1 MSDTCIVCLG
11 DLGSGGGEVTAPLT
25 ISPAKSP
32 LADTDA
38 AVVTKTTNAAPD
50 AATSTDQDEDELIAR
65 LSPCGH
71 YLHNGCLTPWV
82 ERANSCPICRAS
94 FHLVE
99 LMHAINGEP
108 HCPRIP
114 SKVHLT
120 NLSAG
125 DVVSSYPVEE
135 RRQIAEIDPSMFLED
150 PEEEDEDQPCQ
161 ACGEDDNEDVL
172 MYCDGCQKL
181 WHTYCV
187 DLQVVPRG
195 HWFCDN
201 CRAQREL
208 DPRQIARSA
217 RQNRRRT
224 RGQQRRQRGNESSWN
239 QVWQTVWSRI
249 NIDLDF
255 PHEEDESS
263 ASYLRRHRQRSQA
276 SRQAHDAWLRR
287 MQVAE
292 LHGVG
297 NRFRDT
303 EPALPSSPG
312 GDSTP
317 RIRRAVASPRRVE
330 SADELMAWHAF
341 DQARAASNEPSTSRK
356 RKRKSA
362 TASPAEHDS
371 EPTSTSKRRRPSTS
385 TRAASESHTPV
396 ATNARRRQPL
406 RIASPIPRRQPV
418 VDPTA
423 PSFLQSLL
431 QEVDDFSSG
440 SHGLSHHRP
449 SPLPAASP
457 PADQG
462 SPRPSSPAISPLPS
476 NHSSPRALS
485 ATPPPQMGTIRPT
498 SPGLSSSI
506 QPIYA
511 PTETPRKRS
520 ISPELKVSTSS
531 ASHVNGTRAPP
542 PKPPPPIST
551 TVPLAHPAPRSRV
564 PRILEN
570 VHTSV
575 TQSRSTEA
583 SPTRRD
589 RTSTKH
595 PRSTEASPTRA
606 AMSLT
611 AKEDVQKL
619 VSAALKPHYHDQT
632 ITKDEYTTINR
643 DVSRML
649 YDKIGDFETL
659 DVDGRAQWEK
669 VAGDEVTKAVNALKA
684 QA

>member
-11 DLGSGGGEVTAPLT
+11 DLGSGGGEVTAPL

-32 LADTDA
+32 LTDIEAAAVTNSTDA
-38 AVVTKTTNAAPD
+38 RDAPKATTLTDKD
-50 AATSTDQDEDELIAR
+50 ADELIAR
-65 LSPCGH
+65 LRPCGH
-71 YLHNGCLTPWV
+71 YLHNECLTPWV
-82 ERANSCPICRAS
+82 ERANSCPICRAI
-94 FHLVE
+94 FNLVE
-99 LMHAINGEP
+99 LMHT
-108 HCPRIP
+108 
-114 SKVHLT
+114 VD
-120 NLSAG
+120 G
-125 DVVSSYPVEE
+125 DVISSYPVED
-135 RRQIAEIDPSMFLED
+135 RTQVADLDPSMFLEA

-187 DLQVVPRG
+187 DLQEVPRG

-201 CRAQREL
+201 CRAQRQL
-208 DPRQIARSA
+208 DPRQVARSS

-239 QVWQTVWSRI
+239 EVWQTVWSRI

-255 PHEEDESS
+255 PYEDDESS
-263 ASYLRRHRQRSQA
+263 ASYLRRHRQRNQA
-276 SRQAHDAWLRR
+276 NRQAHDAWLRR

-292 LHGVG
+292 LHGAG
-297 NRFRDT
+297 NRFRET

-312 GDSTP
+312 VESTP
-317 RIRRAVASPRRVE
+317 RIRRARESPRPVE
-330 SADELMAWHAF
+330 SESAEELLAWHAF
-341 DQARAASNEPSTSRK
+341 DQARASSNEPSTIRK

-362 TASPAEHDS
+362 TSSPAEPDS
-371 EPTSTSKRRRPSTS
+371 ESTSASKRRRPSAS
-385 TRAASESHTPV
+385 SRAVSESHAPV
-396 ATNARRRQPL
+396 VTRRRQPL
-406 RIASPIPRRQPV
+406 RIASPVPRRQPV

-431 QEVDDFSSG
+431 QEVEDSSA
-440 SHGLSHHRP
+440 HGLNIHRP

-462 SPRPSSPAISPLPS
+462 SPRPSSPGLSPLPS

-485 ATPPPQMGTIRPT
+485 ATPPPTGTIRPI
-498 SPGLSSSI
+498 SPTGLSSSI

-511 PTETPRKRS
+511 PTEYSPKRS
-520 ISPELKVSTSS
+520 ISPEPKETTLS
-531 ASHVNGTRAPP
+531 APRLNGTRAPP
-542 PKPPPPIST
+542 PQPTST
-551 TVPLAHPAPRSRV
+551 PLAHPIPRSRV

-570 VHTSV
+570 GHASV
-575 TQSRSTEA
+575 AQSRSTEA
-583 SPTRRD
+583 SPTRRE
-589 RTSTKH
+589 RTNTYS
-595 PRSTEASPTRA
+595 RSTDASPTRA
-606 AMSLT
+606 SLSLT

-619 VSAALKPHYHDQT
+619 VSTALKPHYHDQT

-659 DVDGRAQWEK
+659 DVDGRAKWEK

-684 QA
+684 QG